1 MSKTMKNLL
10 RPGLLT
16 AALFFAAISASA
28 QTYNLNYN
36 YEANKDYIYNITV
49 ENKMTQE
56 VMGQEMTFNS
66 TMKSVAKMES
76 IGKNEN
82 GNLMFTFSLDSATV
96 KTSSPM
102 GDTTIV
108 LNDVVGKRIKLELSP
123 KGKIVKREVI
133 DSVSG
138 NFMTGSQVNRET
150 INLLDLPDNEIN
162 IGDTWTVSKSDSIEN
177 AGGVFINS
185 GLTTNKLVGKDD
197 YNGCECLTVEFS
209 SDMNIEGSGSMQG
222 FDYVAEGSGKSTGT
236 AYFNYEKGVLNGL
249 VQKVEL
255 QMTLAGTGQQNMIIP
270 ITQEM
275 TTSFKLK

>member
-96 KTSSPM
+96 NTTSPM

-108 LNDVVGKRIKLELSP
+108 LQDMVGKRIKLELSP
-123 KGKIVKREVI
+123 KGRIVKREVI

-138 NFMTGSQVNRET
+138 NFMTGSQINRET

-162 IGDTWTVSKSDSIEN
+162 IGDTWTVSKSDSI
-177 AGGVFINS
+177 
-185 GLTTNKLVGKDD
+185 
-197 YNGCECLTVEFS
+197 
-209 SDMNIEGSGSMQG
+209 
-222 FDYVAEGSGKSTGT
+222 
-236 AYFNYEKGVLNGL
+236 
-249 VQKVEL
+249 
-255 QMTLAGTGQQNMIIP
+255 
-270 ITQEM
+270 
-275 TTSFKLK
+275 